1 MSLEYCDSHAH
12 LNDGAFDN
20 ELDAVLER
28 ARAAGV
34 TRIVN
39 VGTDDRSSVK
49 ALEQAVK
56 HTGLYVTVGLHPH
69 EASRFDDNMLAF
81 FDSLA
86 ADEHVAA
93 VGETGLDYHYMH
105 SPREAQIASLQAHL
119 DLAESLALPAV
130 LHCRE
135 AYPELAGILEE
146 RAARGHHTPWM
157 VHCYAGTPEEL
168 ERFIALDCYF
178 SLGGMVTFR
187 NYRNQAV
194 VRRIPEDRLLLE
206 TDAPYLAP
214 VPHRGTRCEPWM
226 LPLSAERI
234 AQMRGET
241 INCLAAACQ
250 ENCDGLFFAGR

>member
-12 LNDGAFDN
+12 LNAEAFDN
-20 ELDAVLER
+20 DLDAVLER

-39 VGTDDRSSVK
+39 VGTDDKSSVK

-56 HTGLYVTVGLHPH
+56 HPGLYVTAGLHPH
-69 EASRFDDNMLAF
+69 EASRFTDGMLAF

-86 ADEHVAA
+86 ADEHVVA

-105 SPREAQIASLQAHL
+105 SPPEAQIASLQAHL
-119 DLAESLALPAV
+119 DLADSLGLPAV

-146 RAARGHHTPWM
+146 RAARGYHAPWM
-157 VHCYAGTPEEL
+157 VHCYAGTLEDL
-168 ERFIALDCYF
+168 ERYIALDCYF

-187 NYRNQAV
+187 NYQNQAV
-194 VRRIPEDRLLLE
+194 VRRIPADRLLLE

-234 AQMRGET
+234 AQIRGET
-241 INCLAAACQ
+241 VDCLTVACQ
-250 ENCDGLFFAGR
+250 ENSDGLFFTGR